1 MGAKTFK
8 RLRSEYGQNKSPASD
23 TLPKQ
28 KENMEVANNNKMPN
42 SG

>member
-8 RLRSEYGQNKSPASD
+8 RLRSEYCQNKSPASD

-28 KENMEVANNNKMPN
+28 KENMDVAYNKKMLN